1 MFDSEDEGVDIWI
14 KVSCRAAN
22 LEKANKLSF
31 HYYYDSDDKIIGFVD
46 EEGNTYVPHL
56 VLDINSGEGLLKSER
71 EIEDK
76 LGLQIVDYVDYGVSD
91 VY

>member
-1 MFDSEDEGVDIWI
+1 MFEAEDEGVDIWI

-31 HYYYDSDDKIIGFVD
+31 LYFENGDIRGLED
-46 EEGNTYVPHL
+46 EEGNIYVPHL
-56 VLDINSGEGLLKSER
+56 ALDVNSGEDLLKSEK

-76 LGLQIVDYVDYGVSD
+76 LGLQIVDYVKYGISE